1 MTLQQVLRRAFV
13 GFALAGLISLGV
25 SGCYDTS
32 MSQVTL
38 ATPGQYKGQTD
49 PLVAKLK
56 PGGALEHKLQLRL
69 KQADERR

>member
-1 MTLQQVLRRAFV
+1 MTLQRVLARVFA
-13 GFALAGLISLGV
+13 GFALAGVVLLGL

-49 PLVAKLK
+49 PLVAKLE
-56 PGGALEHKLQLRL
+56 PGGALEHKLQQRL